1 MEAYR
6 ILLADD
12 HAMFRAGVRKMLE
25 KMPGVE
31 VVAEAADGLELIAA
45 LEKAAPNLILLD
57 ITMPNMGGIE
67 AAGRIRG
74 ISPEAKILILTMH
87 RSREYFHYSIST
99 GASGYLLKQD
109 ADEELYTA
117 IERIRQGE
125 TYVSPLLASEL
136 SEDATGISP
145 GARIPLPT
153 PLSPREMEVLKLIAE
168 GKTSREI
175 AEGLFLSIRTVEHHR
190 ANILKKTRTRSTAD
204 LIRFAFQQ
212 GYLS

>member
-1 MEAYR
+1 MEPYR

-25 KMPGVE
+25 RMSGVE
-31 VVAEAADGLELIAA
+31 IVAEAADGRELIDS
-45 LEKAAPNLILLD
+45 LEKAAPDLILLD

-67 AAGRIRG
+67 AAGRIRK

-87 RSREYFHYSIST
+87 QSKEYFHYCMSA

-109 ADEELYTA
+109 ADEELYSA
-117 IERIRQGE
+117 IERIRGGE
-125 TYVSPLLASEL
+125 TYISPLLSPEL
-136 SEDATGISP
+136 LGDEVSTSRGERPPPPA
-145 GARIPLPT
+145 
-153 PLSPREMEVLKLIAE
+153 PLSPREMEILTLIAK
-168 GKTSREI
+168 GKTSREV
-175 AEGLFLSIRTVEHHR
+175 AEGLLLSIRTVEHHR

-212 GYLS
+212 GYLV